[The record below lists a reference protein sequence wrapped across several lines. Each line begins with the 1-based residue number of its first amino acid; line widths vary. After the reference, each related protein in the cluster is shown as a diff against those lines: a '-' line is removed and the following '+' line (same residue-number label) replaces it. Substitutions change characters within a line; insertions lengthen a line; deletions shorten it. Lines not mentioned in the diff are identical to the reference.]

1 MRRRR
6 LLDPGNG
13 VGSKQRLLEIRPLEG
28 QKIVAMTNASIE
40 PLGKSIETT
49 LADPKPVGWV
59 HRI

>member
-1 MRRRR
+1 M
-6 LLDPGNG
+6 DPGNG
-13 VGSKQRLLEIRPLEG
+13 VGSKQRLLKIRPLEG

-40 PLGKSIETT
+40 PLGKSIETP